1 MRGAHRR
8 RRAAAVVLAVA
19 LPLLGACGIQETDV
33 IEAGGPA
40 SFQAF
45 LDRDYDM
52 VLFFRSADGGLRPVI
67 RTTGPSGEFSGPY
80 VGEGAGGQYGGEGSG
95 DPAGP
100 VSAEKVVAALL
111 SGPRKEDR
119 AAGLGT
125 ALPAT
130 ARGGS
135 VEIEA
140 LPQNRVTARVPLAL
154 DDLDS
159 TALAQLT
166 CTIAYSQDA
175 EGQAVVELT
184 GQDGA
189 TSSETCG
196 LALRVS
202 SGS

>member
-1 MRGAHRR
+1 MRHARRR
-8 RRAAAVVLAVA
+8 RRAAAAVLAAA

-40 SFQAF
+40 SFDAF

-67 RTTGPSGEFSGPY
+67 RTTGSSGVSSGQY
-80 VGEGAGGQYGGEGSG
+80 VGEGAGGQFGGEASG

-100 VSAEKVVAALL
+100 VAAEKVVAALL
-111 SGPRKEDR
+111 GGPRKEDR

-125 ALPAT
+125 ALPPA

-140 LPQNRVTARVPLAL
+140 LPRNRVAARLPLAL
-154 DDLDS
+154 ASLDS

-175 EGQAVVELT
+175 DGQAVVELT

-196 LALRVS
+196 LAMRVR
-202 SGS
+202 SGG